1 MGTAV
6 GGRTQTNHMGRELD
20 GAVEAIGRAVMQ
32 GNANGHEPPSKKA
45 KSHRAYS
52 A

>member
-1 MGTAV
+1 MGTV

-32 GNANGHEPPSKKA
+32 GNANGHEPPSKA